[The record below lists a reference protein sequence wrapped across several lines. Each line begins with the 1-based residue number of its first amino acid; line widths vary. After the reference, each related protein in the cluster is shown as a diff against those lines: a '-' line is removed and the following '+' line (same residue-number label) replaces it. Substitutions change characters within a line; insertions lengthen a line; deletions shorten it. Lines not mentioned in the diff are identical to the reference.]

1 MPILSMKNVLP
12 FIILFLLT
20 YHGLSQTERISQN
33 ALGIKAGG
41 TTSRMYF
48 DPAIDQRIIF
58 GYTAGL
64 VFNHRSEKPYGVQAE
79 LAFTQW
85 GWAERLDSTSTYMR
99 KLNYIHL
106 PFLTHLRFGN
116 ENTNLII
123 NLGPYVNYL
132 VFEKEDINLIEGQ
145 ASRAFYNKA
154 IDNALGYGLSVGI
167 GICLKT
173 SLGIFQMEG
182 RLNQGLSDIFK
193 NTQTIPLISSKSQA
207 VEVSLFY
214 LIPLNY

>member
-1 MPILSMKNVLP
+1 MKKALP
-12 FIILFLLT
+12 FIFLFLLT
-20 YHGLSQTERISQN
+20 FHGFSQPERISQN

-48 DPAIDQRIIF
+48 DPAMDQGIIF
-58 GYTAGL
+58 GYTAGV

-85 GWAERLDSTSTYMR
+85 GWAEKLDSTSTYR
-99 KLNYIHL
+99 RQLSYIHL

-116 ENTNLII
+116 DKTNLII

-132 VFEKEDINLIEGQ
+132 LFEKEDINLIDGQ
-145 ASRAFYNKA
+145 ALRAFYNKT
-154 IDNALGYGLSVGI
+154 IDNALGYGVSVGI

-173 SLGIFQMEG
+173 SLGIFQMEA
-182 RLNQGLSDIFK
+182 RINQGLSDIFN
-193 NTQTIPLISSKSQA
+193 NTQAIPLVSSKSQA
-207 VEVSLFY
+207 VEISLFY